1 MDTLCLILG
10 IVLLAGALY
19 LCYRPL
25 IPAAIIGYGAMWVLS
40 YGNHITLSKDV
51 LMFWGAA
58 TMIILV
64 INSSQAQDADN
75 AKGAGYIASG
85 ALVGCI
91 VGMLT
96 THAGIILGAAI
107 GAILGFVAYCRTPQG
122 LTNKFTVKEFI
133 GQLAAKG
140 LPTIVTLSIIGT
152 VVDNLLIN
160 LATIH

>member
-40 YGNHITLSKDV
+40 YGNHITLSKDA

-107 GAILGFVAYCRTPQG
+107 GAILGFVVYCRTPQG
-122 LTNKFTVKEFI
+122 LTNKFTVKELI

>member
-10 IVLLAGALY
+10 IVLLVGALY

-40 YGNHITLSKDV
+40 YGHHITLSKDS

-64 INSSQAQDADN
+64 INSSQAQETDN
-75 AKGAGYIASG
+75 VKGAGYIASG

-107 GAILGFVAYCRTPQG
+107 GAILGFMAYSRTPQG
-122 LTNKFTVKEFI
+122 LSNKLSVKEFI

-152 VVDNLLIN
+152 AVDNLLTN